1 MLRSIASAMELQ
13 AMTGGCHSKS
23 YTNFPEDLLG
33 VFSMIFRFWWIF
45 WAFCDCQTFQWW
57 NTALKSSGDLVGRLK
72 KAHFEFHQ
80 KKSRGTTY
88 FELRTAKKGRFPSFL
103 RVRFLDFGG
112 IEGAVPP
119 KFKNQ
124 GRNSLVMVFVRLII
138 FVFEKFPQEVTFC
151 ETTKSAFLSTESST

>member
-1 MLRSIASAMELQ
+1 M
-13 AMTGGCHSKS
+13 
-23 YTNFPEDLLG
+23 
-33 VFSMIFRFWWIF
+33 
-45 WAFCDCQTFQWW
+45 
-57 NTALKSSGDLVGRLK
+57 KSSGDLVGRIK

-88 FELRTAKKGRFPSFL
+88 FELRTAKNGRFPSFL

-112 IEGAVPP
+112 IEGAMPP

-124 GRNSLVMVFVRLII
+124 GRNSLVMVFVRLSI

-151 ETTKSAFLSTESST
+151 ETAKSAFLGTESGT